1 MLFKSQL
8 VTEVSGSVGGLTG
21 SHNLGGMYFR
31 ARATPTNP
39 NTPQQQVIRSAVG
52 QLVALWTNTLTELQR
67 ALWRFYA
74 LNVPLL
80 NPLGEPINVTG
91 LNMYVRSNVS
101 RLQAGEPRQDDGPSV
116 FNLGD
121 FTTPTITVDEA
132 PDTID
137 VTFDNTDDWA
147 NEDDAA
153 MLVYAS
159 RPQNPSIVYFKGPY
173 RLAGVVQGDA
183 TTAPTSP
190 ATIALP
196 FQIVAGQRI
205 FARIAVSRAD
215 GRLSLSFRDFADA

>member
-21 SHNLGGMYFR
+21 SHNIGGMYFR

-52 QLVALWTNTLTELQR
+52 QLVALWNNTLTELQR
-67 ALWRFYA
+67 DLWRFYA

-91 LNMYVRSNVS
+91 LNMYVRSNVP
-101 RLQAGEPRQDDGPSV
+101 RIQAGEPRVDDGPSV

-121 FTTPTITVDEA
+121 FTEPIITVDEA
-132 PDTID
+132 ADTMQVSFTD
-137 VTFDNTDDWA
+137 TDDWA
-147 NEDDAA
+147 NEDDAG

-159 RPQNPSIVYFKGPY
+159 RPQNPSIVFFKGPY
-173 RLAGVVQGDA
+173 RFAAVIQGDA
-183 TTAPTSP
+183 VSP
-190 ATIALP
+190 PAVPAVVALP
-196 FQIVAGQRI
+196 FPIVAGQRV
-205 FARIAVSRAD
+205 FVRIAVSRAD
-215 GRLSLSFRDFADA
+215 GRLSLSFRGFDDG